1 MFLCTATLHF
11 TTTSPDGQP
20 YRTYSLI
27 TYETQAPTAD
37 QAALDLGLMVA
48 GIFDDQE
55 LTDLH
60 IKKLELEQG
69 ARARGR

>member
-11 TTTSPDGQP
+11 TTTTSDGQP
-20 YRTYSLI
+20 YRTHSLI
-27 TYETQAPTAD
+27 TYETLAPTAD

-60 IKKLELEQG
+60 IKELEQG
-69 ARARGR
+69 ARARG

>member
-11 TTTSPDGQP
+11 TTTTADGQP

-27 TYETQAPTAD
+27 TFEAQAPTAAL
-37 QAALDLGLMVA
+37 AALDLGLMVA

-60 IKKLELEQG
+60 IRELELED
-69 ARARGR
+69 RARGKQ